1 MSHCGHQSSKGH
13 TKMTEQR
20 KLAAVMFTDIAGY
33 TALMSK
39 DEQKAMVLL
48 KKNRKLQKSL
58 TKKHNGEFLKE
69 MGDGTLLCF
78 QSALDAVKCAMEIQ
92 ESVKDD
98 ADLHLRIGIHLGDI
112 VFKDEDVFGDGV
124 NVASRIETLAE
135 TGGICISEEVYRSV
149 RNQPNIQVEFRGEE
163 QLKNVDHLVKIYK
176 IITGTEQK
184 RSVQEAFIGPKH
196 NMPKQFTS
204 FVGRSKEMG
213 VLNGLLT
220 NNRLVTVIG
229 AGGCGKTRV
238 SLEVIA
244 KLKEGYKDG
253 LWFIN
258 LTTVTDPN
266 FVTEEIIK
274 VLGIKQEPD
283 KEAIST
289 LIENIENKS
298 LLILLDNCEH
308 LVQGCTEVAAKLLQ
322 SVKGVK
328 ILATSREA
336 LHIPGEVVWR
346 APSLAFPDDCSNMD
360 IGKVL
365 EYEAIKLFT
374 DRACISNPEFTL
386 NPQNTC
392 LVAQICK
399 CIAGIPLAIEL
410 AASRIRHM
418 GLQIILE
425 RLEGHMKILAT
436 SSKIVPKRQQ
446 TLKAAIDWSYDL
458 LSDEEQCLFSR
469 LSVFNGIFSLQAAE
483 EVCSG
488 DKLEN
493 EDILAVLSQLV
504 DKSIVLPESRQ
515 DESVGYRFLEPL
527 RQYSLQKLH
536 ESGEEEKYR
545 KSHLQYYIKMAN
557 QAYDAQ
563 FEAQLQWVNKLELEY
578 DNLLAALNWS
588 ETNDPEG
595 FVQLAGALAWYWR
608 HHTHFIIAKDFL
620 ERALA
625 KPFDKTEVYARVLH
639 GLGMILSYSGDR
651 HRIINLFKES
661 LALSRQ
667 FKNSRD
673 EAMVLGWLGARQV
686 ASGEQKAGSENCE
699 ESIKIARTIG
709 DQYLI
714 NSCLVHVCGSLA
726 HSKMFKQARPMAESL
741 LVSSEKLGHAY
752 GIEAARHYLGDCEF
766 GEGNYKEAEKK
777 YALVIK
783 TALEHEF
790 PFYAVIDMQGVAFA
804 LSAQSRLMKT
814 IRLDAAAREEA
825 KKLGASLDGIVQ
837 FWDEWI
843 DTYIEGAKKKLGEEL
858 TLKYTEEG
866 RNMGFEAAIAYALD
880 FDKD

>member
-1 MSHCGHQSSKGH
+1 V
-13 TKMTEQR
+13 TEQR

-39 DEQKAMVLL
+39 DEQKALTLL
-48 KKNRKLQKSL
+48 QKNRELQQPL
-58 TKKHNGEFLKE
+58 AEKHNGEFLKE

-78 QSALDAVKCAMEIQ
+78 QSALDAVSCAMQIQ
-92 ESVKDD
+92 ETVKDD
-98 ADLHLRIGIHLGDI
+98 PDLNLRIGIHLGDI
-112 VFKDEDVFGDGV
+112 VFKDGDVFGDGV

-135 TGGICISEEVYRSV
+135 TGGIFISEEVYRSV
-149 RNQPNIQVEFRGEE
+149 RNQPDIQVEFKGEE
-163 QLKNVDHLVKIYK
+163 QLKNVDHLVKIYT

-213 VLNGLLT
+213 VLNKLLA

-229 AGGCGKTRV
+229 AGGCGKTRLA
-238 SLEVIA
+238 LEVIA
-244 KLKEGYKDG
+244 KLNEGYKDG

-258 LTTVTDPN
+258 LTMVSDPN
-266 FVTEEIIK
+266 FITEEIIK
-274 VLGIKQEPD
+274 GLGIKQEPD

-308 LVQGCTEVAAKLLQ
+308 LVQGCTEVADKLLQ

-336 LHIPGEVVWR
+336 LNIPGEVVWR

-360 IGKVL
+360 IDKVL

-374 DRACISNPEFTL
+374 DRACISNQEFSL

-399 CIAGIPLAIEL
+399 CVAGIPLAIEL
-410 AASRIRHM
+410 AASRVRHM

-425 RLEGHMKILAT
+425 RLEGHMKILST

-446 TLKAAIDWSYDL
+446 TLKAAIDWSYNL
-458 LSDEEQCLFSR
+458 LSAEEKILFSR
-469 LSVFNGIFSLQAAE
+469 LSVFNGNLSLEAAE

-504 DKSIVLPESRQ
+504 DKSIVIAESRQ
-515 DESVGYRFLEPL
+515 GESVRYRFLEPL
-527 RQYSLQKLH
+527 RQYSLEILN
-536 ESGEEEKYR
+536 ESGGGGKYK
-545 KSHLQYYIKMAN
+545 KSHLQYYLKMAD
-557 QAYDAQ
+557 QAFEAQ
-563 FEAQLQWVNKLELEY
+563 FESGLKWVNKLELEH
-578 DNLLAALNWS
+578 DNLLSALNWS
-588 ETNDPEG
+588 EKNDTEG
-595 FVQLAGALAWYWR
+595 FVRLAGTLAWFWR
-608 HHTHFIIAKDFL
+608 HHSHNFIAIDFL
-620 ERALA
+620 ERAMA
-625 KPFDKTEVYARVLH
+625 EPVDKTEAYARVLY
-639 GLGMILSYSGDR
+639 GLGIIFCYSSHKQR
-651 HRIINLFKES
+651 APNLFKES
-661 LALSRQ
+661 LPLLRQ
-667 FKNSRD
+667 FKNYRE
-673 EAMVLGWLGARQV
+673 EAVALSWLGTFQV
-686 ASGEQKAGSENCE
+686 GHGVQKAGFKNIE

-714 NSCLVHVCGSLA
+714 NSCLISVCQSLA
-726 HSKMFKQARPMAESL
+726 HSKMFKQARPMAEAL

-752 GIEAARHYLGDCEF
+752 GIEAARHFLGDCEL

-783 TALEHEF
+783 TALEHGF
-790 PFYAVIDMQGVAFA
+790 PFYAVVDLQGVAFA
-804 LSAQSRLMKT
+804 LSGQSRLMKT

-825 KKLGASLDGIVQ
+825 KMIGASLDGLVQ

-843 DTYIEGAKKKLGEEL
+843 DTYIESAKKKLGEEL
-858 TLKYTEEG
+858 TLKHEEEG
-866 RNMGFEAAIAYALD
+866 RNMGFEAAVAYALD